1 MTDRLKR
8 GDYVRVRLSDRDEWT
23 PAFVALASDTDPS
36 SVMLMLD
43 GAVRSSSGGMFVNA
57 LPLTIDYAAE
67 TVTSLHG
74 DAYDI
79 EVPS

>member
-1 MTDRLKR
+1 
-8 GDYVRVRLSDRDEWT
+8 
-23 PAFVALASDTDPS
+23 
-36 SVMLMLD
+36 MLMLD

-79 EVPS
+79 EVAA